1 MPFISIIVVWD
12 GQVLQVVRQLLS
24 LLAGDS
30 IDLFLLEK
38 IKSLRTE
45 HTLARLIHMIQSA
58 LWPGGKWY
66 ATVPP
71 YSVAKAEYQ
80 AANPGARRGGFY
92 NIDITQSSPPSFVV
106 SNMSCLS
113 HCVLNRIVSFIRIW
127 PSTVMG

>member
-1 MPFISIIVVWD
+1 M
-12 GQVLQVVRQLLS
+12 LQVVRQLLS

-45 HTLARLIHMIQSA
+45 HTLARLIHMIQNG

-71 YSVAKAEYQ
+71 YCDARAEFQ
-80 AANPGARRGGFY
+80 AANPGARKCEF
-92 NIDITQSSPPSFVV
+92 
-106 SNMSCLS
+106 
-113 HCVLNRIVSFIRIW
+113 
-127 PSTVMG
+127 